1 MEFNLNTFSYKT
13 NVISID
19 GKKEGRILKFVPSK
33 SKWRH
38 LKARNSN
45 GFIHFTSKGKRYK
58 IHIETGDLHQSKK
71 IIQNIHD
78 RYEEIVLTP
87 TGTCI

>member
-19 GKKEGRILKFVPSK
+19 GKKESRILKYVPSK

-45 GFIHFTSKGKRYK
+45 GFIYFSSKGKRYK
-58 IHIETGDLHQSKK
+58 LHIETGDLHQSKK
-71 IIQNIHD
+71 IILNIHD
-78 RYEEIVLTP
+78 REEIVLK
-87 TGTCI
+87 GTCI